1 MGRLN
6 ASDAEARAARLM
18 PDGVNPADFSE
29 GLARGLR
36 VLTAF
41 SGEHPRMTLADA
53 ARAVSLPRATVRR
66 ALATLVQLG
75 YLTLEGRVY
84 QLSPRVLEF
93 AAAYLSAN
101 PLSSILQPA
110 CERIAEQVG
119 ESCTVAVLDGADAVM
134 IARAVPRNP
143 LRLGTGVGFR
153 VPAVHSAL
161 GRVLLAGL
169 EPAALDAFFAAIDI
183 PLTTPQAVTA
193 EAELRF
199 LVGRAREQGYA
210 YAANET
216 EVGFHSVAVPVRRWD
231 GRQVAAMNIGAQV
244 ERADRAAM
252 TGSMLAVLRDAT
264 DELSRQLL

>member
-6 ASDAEARAARLM
+6 ASDAEARAARPM

-75 YLTLEGRVY
+75 YLTLDGRVY
-84 QLSPRVLEF
+84 ELSPRVLEL
-93 AAAYLSAN
+93 AAGYLSAN
-101 PLSSILQPA
+101 PLSTILQPA
-110 CERIAEQVG
+110 CERITGQVG

-161 GRVLLAGL
+161 GRVLLAEL
-169 EPAALDAFFAAIDI
+169 KPAALDAFFAAIDV
-183 PLTTPQAVTA
+183 PETTSQAVTNK
-193 EAELRF
+193 AELRA
-199 LVGRAREQGYA
+199 LIGQARDQGFA
-210 YAANET
+210 YAGNET

-231 GRQVAAMNIGAQV
+231 GRQVAAMNIGAPV
-244 ERADRAAM
+244 ERVDREAM
-252 TGSMLAVLRDAT
+252 TGPMLAVLRDAT
-264 DELSRQLL
+264 AELSRQLL